1 MEDVYEMAIDA
12 LGLMLSHMED
22 NNMEIPMAS
31 KPQDIVLEK
40 NQYLV
45 IVEFDMLAYKKK
57 HRSQAVKKTLSIPSW
72 LNDIAIENN
81 VNFSQILQDALI
93 NTLNIK

>member
-1 MEDVYEMAIDA
+1 
-12 LGLMLSHMED
+12 
-22 NNMEIPMAS
+22 
-31 KPQDIVLEK
+31 
-40 NQYLV
+40 
-45 IVEFDMLAYKKK
+45 MLAYKKK